1 MKYPTY
7 TAGNL
12 ECFGSQSSVWALF
25 KYIYIYTWQIVAEV
39 KKSKKIKKFII
50 IYKIA
55 QNTIFKFDIKYLT
68 FNNLADAFIQSYL
81 QMKTIEAI
89 KTNKRAMICKC
100 YD

>member
-1 MKYPTY
+1 M
-7 TAGNL
+7 
-12 ECFGSQSSVWALF
+12 F
-25 KYIYIYTWQIVAEV
+25 
-39 KKSKKIKKFII
+39 KKFII
-50 IYKIA
+50 IYKIG

-68 FNNLADAFIQSYL
+68 FNNLADASFIQSYL

>member
-1 MKYPTY
+1 M
-7 TAGNL
+7 
-12 ECFGSQSSVWALF
+12 F
-25 KYIYIYTWQIVAEV
+25 
-39 KKSKKIKKFII
+39 KKFII

-89 KTNKRAMICKC
+89 KTN
-100 YD
+100 

>member
-1 MKYPTY
+1 M
-7 TAGNL
+7 
-12 ECFGSQSSVWALF
+12 F
-25 KYIYIYTWQIVAEV
+25 
-39 KKSKKIKKFII
+39 KKFII

-55 QNTIFKFDIKYLT
+55 QNTILKFDIKYWT

-100 YD
+100 YDYSLR